1 MTYQKEPHVICLGD
15 IKQAVLYFDKVIP
28 VNHIQLQ
35 EHSNPAQLTRD
46 LIDGFGSSNIAINN
60 AFLGKLKEIQS
71 AMIVMCDI
79 TKKLLGLKRNSK
91 DAYNK
96 ELSQLPLDKRKAA
109 SNFVDYFVS
118 EINNESKDIII
129 KKSFNILLGFSYMED
144 VKTNNGVK
152 ISTLL
157 NQLGSLA
164 GSKHFSVLLPEKCL
178 LNDDEKKCD
187 FSLILSNL
195 NLIDTSE
202 TSWEQIL
209 EFRKDKDAPKK
220 LRNLR
225 LFFYDNYKEKDR
237 QYIEDDLMKRLEDYE
252 QTCKEWGFQT
262 KNSTMTAILNSKN
275 FQTSLYA
282 TLIGASFGQ
291 PVIMEGAVI
300 AGTCIE
306 IGKCVLH
313 YTNRKHAF
321 KNIKRHHDL
330 AYIIEGKDRLK
341 QSETFNPKR

>member
-60 AFLGKLKEIQS
+60 TFLGKLEEIHS
-71 AMIVMCDI
+71 ALIAMHDI
-79 TKKLLGLKRNSK
+79 TKNLLGLKRNSN

-96 ELSQLPLDKRKAA
+96 ELSLLPLDKRTAA

-118 EINNESKDIII
+118 EINNGSKDTTI
-129 KKSFNILLGFSYMED
+129 KESFNILLGFSYMED
-144 VKTNNGVK
+144 VKTNNDVK

-157 NQLGSLA
+157 NQLGSLT
-164 GSKHFSVLLPEKCL
+164 GSRYFSVLLPEKCL
-178 LNDDEKKCD
+178 LNDDEKNCD
-187 FSLILSNL
+187 FSLILPNL

-209 EFRKDKDAPKK
+209 EFRKDNDASKK

-225 LFFYDNYKEKDR
+225 LFFHDNYKGKDR
-237 QYIEDDLMKRLEDYE
+237 QYIEDDLMKRLDDYE
-252 QTCKEWGFQT
+252 QTRKEWDFQT
-262 KNSTMTAILNSKN
+262 KTSTIAAILDSKN
-275 FQTSLYA
+275 IQTSFYA
-282 TLIGASFGQ
+282 TLVGICLGEPILTSGAL
-291 PVIMEGAVI
+291 I
-300 AGTCIE
+300 AGTSIE

-313 YTNRKHAF
+313 FTNCIHAF
-321 KNIKRHHDL
+321 KNKIRNNDL
-330 AYIIEGKDRLK
+330 AYIIEGKERL
-341 QSETFNPKR
+341 E

>member
-1 MTYQKEPHVICLGD
+1 MTYRKEPHVICLGD

-118 EINNESKDIII
+118 EINNESKDTLS
-129 KKSFNILLGFSYMED
+129 KELFNILLGFSYMED
-144 VKTNNGVK
+144 VKTNNGAK

-209 EFRKDKDAPKK
+209 EFRKDKDASKK

-225 LFFYDNYKEKDR
+225 LFFHDNYKGKDR

-252 QTCKEWGFQT
+252 QKCKEWGFQT

-291 PVIMEGAVI
+291 PIIMEGAVI

-306 IGKCVLH
+306 IVKCVL
-313 YTNRKHAF
+313 
-321 KNIKRHHDL
+321 L
-330 AYIIEGKDRLK
+330 
-341 QSETFNPKR
+341 

>member
-60 AFLGKLKEIQS
+60 TFLGKLEEIHS
-71 AMIVMCDI
+71 ALIAMHDI
-79 TKKLLGLKRNSK
+79 TKNLLGLKRNSN

-118 EINNESKDIII
+118 AINNENKDTLSKEL
-129 KKSFNILLGFSYMED
+129 FNILLGFSYMED
-144 VKTNNGVK
+144 VKTNNDVK

-157 NQLGSLA
+157 NQLGSLT
-164 GSKHFSVLLPEKCL
+164 GSRYFSVLLPEKCL
-178 LNDDEKKCD
+178 LNDDEKNCD
-187 FSLILSNL
+187 FSLILPNL

-202 TSWEQIL
+202 TSWKQIL
-209 EFRKDKDAPKK
+209 EFRKDNDASKK

-225 LFFYDNYKEKDR
+225 LFFHDNYKGKDR
-237 QYIEDDLMKRLEDYE
+237 QYIEDDLMKRLDDYE
-252 QTCKEWGFQT
+252 QTRKEWDFQT
-262 KNSTMTAILNSKN
+262 KTSTIAAILDSKN
-275 FQTSLYA
+275 IQTSLYA
-282 TLIGASFGQ
+282 TLIGVYFGE
-291 PVIMEGAVI
+291 PIFMGGPLI

-313 YTNRKHAF
+313 LTNRKHAF
-321 KNIKRHHDL
+321 
-330 AYIIEGKDRLK
+330 
-341 QSETFNPKR
+341 T

>member
-60 AFLGKLKEIQS
+60 TFLGKLEEIHS
-71 AMIVMCDI
+71 ALIAMHDI
-79 TKKLLGLKRNSK
+79 TKNLLGLKRNSN

-118 EINNESKDIII
+118 AINNENKDTLSKEL
-129 KKSFNILLGFSYMED
+129 FNILLGFSYMED
-144 VKTNNGVK
+144 VKTNNDVK

-157 NQLGSLA
+157 NQLGSLT
-164 GSKHFSVLLPEKCL
+164 GSRYFSVLLPEKCL

-187 FSLILSNL
+187 FSLILPNL

-202 TSWEQIL
+202 TSWKQIL
-209 EFRKDKDAPKK
+209 EFRKDNDASKK

-225 LFFYDNYKEKDR
+225 LFFHDNYKGKDR
-237 QYIEDDLMKRLEDYE
+237 QYIEDDLMKRLDDYE
-252 QTCKEWGFQT
+252 QTRKEWDFQT
-262 KNSTMTAILNSKN
+262 KTSTIAAILDSKN
-275 FQTSLYA
+275 IQRSFYA
-282 TLIGASFGQ
+282 TLIGAYSGQ
-291 PVIMEGAVI
+291 PIIMEGAVI

-306 IGKCVLH
+306 IGKYVLH
-313 YTNRKHAF
+313 LTNRKHAF
-321 KNIKRHHDL
+321 KNKKRHHDL
-330 AYIIEGKDRLK
+330 AYIIEGKDRLDT
-341 QSETFNPKR
+341 ERDV